1 VDYKNL
7 RTVKQIVENAYPII
21 TEGKMRWWIFHAD
34 TNGLAKAIVRIG
46 GRVYLD
52 RDVFNQWLEDQRDE
66 PIPPMDV
73 KPEDFSFE

>member
-1 VDYKNL
+1 
-7 RTVKQIVENAYPII
+7 
-21 TEGKMRWWIFHAD
+21 MRWWIFHAD
-34 TNGLAKAIVRIG
+34 TNGLAKAIVRIS